1 MNIEDNLLELEGRVT
16 HLHSTFNAE
25 TDAIDED
32 VETLSNS
39 IDILVDAMNKI
50 ASAVT
55 EIQSVMFVDDEDHV
69 SLTSPACVFATKD
82 EDEIHKS
89 YI

>member
-1 MNIEDNLLELEGRVT
+1 MIEEKLYELEKRVE
-16 HLHSTFNAE
+16 HLHSTFNDE
-25 TDAIDED
+25 TDSIEED

-55 EIQSVMFVDDEDHV
+55 EIQSVMFVNDEDHV
-69 SLTSPACVFATKD
+69 SLTSPACVFATKN
-82 EDEIHKS
+82 EEEIHKS